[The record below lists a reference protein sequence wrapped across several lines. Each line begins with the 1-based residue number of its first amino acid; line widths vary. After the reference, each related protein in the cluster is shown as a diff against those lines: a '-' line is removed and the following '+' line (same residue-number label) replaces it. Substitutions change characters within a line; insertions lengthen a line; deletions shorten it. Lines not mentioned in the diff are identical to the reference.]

1 MDDELKNSLEEVGTQ
16 LSRIRQALQD
26 FDPTPIPTKKQFM
39 LDKIPTILAYL
50 GNKNSVK
57 SSNHIDDVIRAAE
70 VAEEIWKRVHGIEL

>member
-39 LDKIPTILAYL
+39 LDKIPTILVYL

-57 SSNHIDDVIRAAE
+57 TSHHTDDVIRAVE
-70 VAEEIWKRVHGIEL
+70 VAEEIWKRVHGIQL